1 MPKVTIRLKSL
12 NLLNVRIVD
21 YALCYALT
29 LLFILKVA
37 KSPLRTTK
45 FRIQNPYEIMS
56 SDQGLLIGAHFL
68 LGDYAAAEGAIMA
81 GCRFFAGYPI
91 TPATEIA
98 ERMSTRLPQVGGLYI
113 QMEDELASMN
123 AVLGASWTGVKSM
136 TATSGPG
143 FSLMMEN
150 LGLGIMLETPCVLI
164 NVQRGGP
171 STGLPTLVGQQ
182 DMMQARW
189 GSHGDYEIIALAPTS
204 PQELFDLTIRA
215 FNLAEK
221 FRTPVL
227 VMTDAE
233 VGHMTE
239 RVVIPSPEQIE
250 IIDRSMVRKGD
261 VEPDHFRIFRE
272 SSAAGGDGAVS
283 PMAIAGEGYRFHV
296 TGLTHDE
303 RGYPAMNAEA
313 SEWNIKRLVNKIRAH
328 RNEIIQLEERYLNDA
343 EIVVVSYGISARTSL
358 WPIEQARNEGIRV
371 GYLRLITVWPFP
383 EEQIRKLAK
392 RIRAYVVPEINM
404 GQIMREV
411 ERCSAGQTRVF
422 GVHRLGG
429 DILEPQNVL
438 NAIRKA
444 AGRIETSQDDSMN
457 RSME

>member
-1 MPKVTIRLKSL
+1 MIH
-12 NLLNVRIVD
+12 
-21 YALCYALT
+21 
-29 LLFILKVA
+29 
-37 KSPLRTTK
+37 
-45 FRIQNPYEIMS
+45 
-56 SDQGLLIGAHFL
+56 QGLLAGEHFL

-91 TPATEIA
+91 TPATEVA
-98 ERMSTRLPQVGGLYI
+98 ERMSTRLPQVDGIYI

-123 AVLGASWTGVKSM
+123 AILGASWAGIKAM

-150 LGLGIMLETPCVLI
+150 LGLGIMLETPCVLVD
-164 NVQRGGP
+164 VQRGGP

-189 GSHGDYEIIALAPTS
+189 GAHGDYEIIALCPSS

-215 FNLAEK
+215 FNLSER

-239 RVVIPSPEQIE
+239 RVVIPQPEEIE
-250 IIDRSMVRKGD
+250 VINRPRVRKGD
-261 VEPDHFRIFRE
+261 MEPDHFRIYRDWNSGSGE
-272 SSAAGGDGAVS
+272 GPVS

-303 RGYPAMNAEA
+303 LGYPAMNAE
-313 SEWNIKRLVNKIRAH
+313 SSDWNIKRLVNKIRAH
-328 RNEIIQLEERYLNDA
+328 RDEIIQLEERFMDDA
-343 EIVVVSYGISARTSL
+343 EIVVVSYGISARTSQ
-358 WPIEQARNEGIRV
+358 WPIEQARQEGIRV
-371 GYLRLITVWPFP
+371 GYLRLITIWPFP
-383 EEQIRKLAK
+383 QKRIFELAK
-392 RIRAYVVPEINM
+392 RIRAFIVPEINA
-404 GQIMREV
+404 GQIRLEV
-411 ERCSAGQTRVF
+411 ERCAAGQTQVM

-429 DILEPQNVL
+429 DILEPRQVL
-438 NAIRKA
+438 AAIHKA
-444 AGRIETSQDDSMN
+444 AARADPL
-457 RSME
+457 

>member
-1 MPKVTIRLKSL
+1 VSEGKG
-12 NLLNVRIVD
+12 
-21 YALCYALT
+21 YLT
-29 LLFILKVA
+29 G
-37 KSPLRTTK
+37 
-45 FRIQNPYEIMS
+45 E
-56 SDQGLLIGAHFL
+56 HFM
-68 LGDYAAAEGAIMA
+68 LGDHAAAEGAILA

-98 ERMSTRLPQVGGLYI
+98 ERMSVRLPQVGGVYI

-123 AVLGASWTGVKSM
+123 AILGGSWAGVKSM

-150 LGLGIMLETPCVLI
+150 LGLGIMLETPCVLV

-189 GSHGDYEIIALAPTS
+189 GSHGDYEMIALAPTS

-221 FRTPVL
+221 YRTPVL

-239 RVVIPSPEQIE
+239 KVVIPPPDEVE
-250 IIDRSMVRKGD
+250 LIDRPQVRRGD
-261 VEPDHFRIFRE
+261 VEPDHFRIFRDRPH
-272 SSAAGGDGAVS
+272 GNGNGYIS
-283 PMAIAGEGYRFHV
+283 PMAVAGQGYRIHV

-303 RGYPAMNAEA
+303 RGYPGMNAQTQ
-313 SEWNIKRLVNKIRAH
+313 EWNVARLIDKIRVH
-328 RNEIIQLEERYLNDA
+328 RSDIIAVEERDTDDA
-343 EIVVVSYGISARTSL
+343 EVIVVSYGISARTSL
-358 WPIEQARNEGIRV
+358 WPVELARSEGIRV

-383 EEQIRKLAK
+383 EERIRHLAK
-392 RIRAYVVPEINM
+392 GIRAFVVPEINM
-404 GQIMREV
+404 GQIVREV
-411 ERCSAGQTRVF
+411 ERCAAGQAQVF
-422 GVHRLGG
+422 GANRAGG
-429 DILEPQNVL
+429 DILEAYHVL
-438 NAIRKA
+438 DVIRRA
-444 AGRIETSQDDSMN
+444 AGREPPLAEEKAITRQEG
-457 RSME
+457 